1 MQHIHAR
8 DLEDF
13 LSSFRVNQIIVI
25 LYIIYLYSYILG
37 ETHRPETCI
46 PAMSGLGETRRI
58 RRPGVQ
64 RRDNVR

>member
-8 DLEDF
+8 DMEDF
-13 LSSFRVNQIIVI
+13 LPSFLVNQIIII
-25 LYIIYLYSYILG
+25 LYIIYLYSYTIG
-37 ETHRPETCI
+37 ETHSPETCL
-46 PAMSGLGETRRI
+46 PVMRGLGETRRI